1 VKEPNPN
8 VYVARAPI
16 AAGSTTTLQLVATL
30 PIAIGGQLG
39 VVTGGDISPDG
50 RRVALCTYL
59 AGYELRLPADGTS
72 FDEIWRQP
80 PQPLDVGPRAQGEA
94 IAYRLDGNALLMT
107 SEGAG
112 SPLWQVE
119 RG

>member
-1 VKEPNPN
+1 
-8 VYVARAPI
+8 
-16 AAGSTTTLQLVATL
+16 TLQLVATL
-30 PIAIGGQLG
+30 AIAMGSQLG

-50 RRVALCTYL
+50 RSAALCTYL
-59 AGYELRLPADGTS
+59 AGYELRLPPDATS

-80 PQPLDVGPRAQGEA
+80 PQPLDVGARAQGEG
-94 IAYRLDGNALLMT
+94 IAYRLDGNALLTT